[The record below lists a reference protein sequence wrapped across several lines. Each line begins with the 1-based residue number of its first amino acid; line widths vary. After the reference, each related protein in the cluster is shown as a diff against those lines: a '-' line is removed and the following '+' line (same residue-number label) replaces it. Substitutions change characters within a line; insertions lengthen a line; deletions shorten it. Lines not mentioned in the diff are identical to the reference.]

1 MIFFDFED
9 SDANIN
15 GIEVFRNQVK
25 QHQQKF
31 NGVPKHHFQ
40 LFLKDCE
47 WRFNGG
53 SPKELLRQLRSW
65 ITLTN
70 KRWPSRTAPLAKLSR
85 QRSRSIAIALALL
98 AVVGIMYFVTI
109 VKLEEQVHRDE
120 LPQTWEETKQPPVLT
135 SDFTVYARRDALA
148 WASGNNVK
156 MDTPYT
162 KER

>member
-1 MIFFDFED
+1 M
-9 SDANIN
+9 A
-15 GIEVFRNQVK
+15 
-25 QHQQKF
+25 
-31 NGVPKHHFQ
+31 
-40 LFLKDCE
+40 
-47 WRFNGG
+47 
-53 SPKELLRQLRSW
+53 
-65 ITLTN
+65 
-70 KRWPSRTAPLAKLSR
+70 KRSR
-85 QRSRSIAIALALL
+85 QRSRSIALALALAAL
-98 AVVGIMYFVTI
+98 AVIMFLVTI